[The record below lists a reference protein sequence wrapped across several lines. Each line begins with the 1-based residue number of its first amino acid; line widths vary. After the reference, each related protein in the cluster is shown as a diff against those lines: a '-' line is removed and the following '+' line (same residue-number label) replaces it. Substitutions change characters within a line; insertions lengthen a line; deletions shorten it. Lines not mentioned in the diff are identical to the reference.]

1 MKSAN
6 GHAYNR
12 FTCPHCDAEL
22 NPGNGPIIRL
32 RGRLDAPTFS
42 VTTDV
47 FLPSGL
53 GVYGRLAATGV
64 TLRQGAKFEFFCP
77 DCKQP
82 LSESEAAHLA
92 HVKMEDE
99 EGKVF
104 FVGFNKHY
112 GKRSTFV
119 IDPVDKVVE
128 RSFGDDADTYR
139 PGLDETLDRKTNFF
153 GS

>member
-1 MKSAN
+1 MALAN
-6 GHAYNR
+6 GPVYNR
-12 FTCPHCDAEL
+12 FTCPHCDADL

-64 TLRQGAKFEFFCP
+64 TLREGAKFEFYCP
-77 DCKQP
+77 ECKQP
-82 LSESEAAHLA
+82 LSESEDASLA
-92 HVKMEDE
+92 HVKMEDDE
-99 EGKVF
+99 SRSCWVS
-104 FVGFNKHY
+104 FNKHY

-119 IDPVDKVVE
+119 VDPQGSKVE
-128 RSFGDDADTYR
+128 RSFGDDADDYR
-139 PGLDETLDRKTNFF
+139 PGLDETLDKTLNFF